1 MKEQLKHIILIGS
14 MKCGT
19 TTLYDHLIKH
29 PEIAKG
35 ISKEPE
41 YFSIKMGNPELKKG
55 KYIDKFLIEKG
66 KHKFTLDASTGYTKY
81 PVELGV
87 PERIKKYGIQPYFI
101 YIVRNPI
108 ERIRSHYNF
117 MKKDLSWKGQID
129 SPHLINT
136 SKYYMQ
142 LQEYTKLF
150 PKENILVVDFEQ
162 LKTDPNK
169 LCNQIFQFIGASEQ
183 NIDFDKRNIKNKTKA
198 TNRTQ
203 IKVIKKL
210 EIFAKY
216 SPSIINKPIKSLIK
230 IIFPP
235 KVDLLSDEKINIIKD
250 LLKEDMQML
259 ENEYK
264 IDTKKWMLK

>member
-1 MKEQLKHIILIGS
+1 MKEKLRHIILIGS

-19 TTLYDHLIKH
+19 TTLYDHLVKH

-81 PVELGV
+81 PVESGV
-87 PERIKKYGIQPYFI
+87 PKRIKEYGIQPYFI

-117 MKKDLSWKGQID
+117 MKRDLSWKGQID

-142 LQEYTKLF
+142 LQEYTKF
-150 PKENILVVDFEQ
+150 FSQENILVVDFEQ
-162 LKTDPNK
+162 LKSNPIE
-169 LCNQIFQFIGASEQ
+169 LCNKIFKFVGASEL
-183 NIDFDKRNIKNKTKA
+183 NIDIDKRIVKNKTKP
-198 TNRTQ
+198 TNRNQ

-230 IIFPP
+230 TIFPP
-235 KVDLLSDEKINIIKD
+235 KVDLLRDEQINKIKV
-250 LLKEDMQML
+250 LLKEDMQKL

-264 IDTKKWMLK
+264 VDTKKWM

>member
-1 MKEQLKHIILIGS
+1 MEEELKHIILIGS
-14 MKCGT
+14 MKSGT
-19 TTLYDHLIKH
+19 TTLYDHLVKH

-55 KYIDKFLIEKG
+55 KYIDKFLIEKN

-81 PVELGV
+81 PAEIGV
-87 PERIKKYGIQPYFI
+87 PERIKNYGINPFFI

-117 MKKDLSWKGQID
+117 MKRDLSWKGRID

-142 LQEYTKLF
+142 LEEYTKFF

-162 LKTDPNK
+162 LKTNPIE
-169 LCNQIFQFIGASEQ
+169 LCNKIFKFIGASES
-183 NIDFDKRNIKNKTKA
+183 NIDIDKKNVKNKTKP
-198 TNRTQ
+198 TNRNL
-203 IKVIKKL
+203 IKLTKKL
-210 EIFAKY
+210 EVFAKY
-216 SPSIINKPIKSLIK
+216 SPTTINKIVKSLLR
-230 IIFPP
+230 IIYPP
-235 KVDLLSDEKINIIKD
+235 KIDLLSDEQIKKIIN
-250 LLKEDMQML
+250 LLKDDMQML
-259 ENEYK
+259 ESEYK
-264 IDTKKWMLK
+264 IETRKWIER